1 MPLQLSDFVSI
12 NRLGTPGDG
21 ASGDYYV
28 GTLSELL
35 NGLDPLVFPLGGDFL
50 LDPNEVNGWGV
61 IGPYDQRNSQDL
73 GDVTA
78 LNAGT
83 LSSNNI
89 GGIVFPFDVK
99 LTEVRIIHD
108 NSNAAALAWGWVIL
122 TSTFTFDSNTE
133 ATTVHWNEV
142 AGGTGPRDY
151 GDNVKQQTLV
161 TEAANDSGAAV
172 LPGTTIPAG
181 TMITLAVAAPTAVGT
196 NYYVRINAGYLKFD
210 RV

>member
-1 MPLQLSDFVSI
+1 MPFQLGDYLPL
-12 NRLGTPGDG
+12 NRGGTPGNG
-21 ASGDYYV
+21 ASGDYHAE
-28 GTLSELL
+28 TAAEFL
-35 NGLDPLVFPLGGDFL
+35 NGLDPLFFPLGGDFL

-73 GDVTA
+73 GDVTD

-89 GGIVFPFDVK
+89 GGLMFPYDVK
-99 LTEVRIIHD
+99 LTEVNIIHD
-108 NSNAAALAWGWVIL
+108 NSNAAAQAWGWVIL

-133 ATTVHWNEV
+133 VTTAYWNEV
-142 AGGTGPRDY
+142 SSGTGPRNY
-151 GDNVKQQTLV
+151 GDNVKQNTVV

-172 LPGTTIPAG
+172 LPGTTIPAR
-181 TMITLAVAAPTAVGT
+181 TMITLAVAAPTAAGT
-196 NYYVRINAGYLKFD
+196 NYYVRINAGFLKFD